1 MISSSDNNFPSN
13 YRLETPKGD
22 NKQRIICNKCNYIHY
37 INPKIVV
44 GGVISY
50 KKSILLCKRA
60 IEPQKGYWTIPAGY
74 LEENESTEEGALR
87 EIYEESGVK
96 PQIQGLLAIY
106 SLKHIS
112 QIQLIYKFLSINK
125 DLNPGVETEE
135 ADYFDWEN
143 IPWNE
148 LAFPS
153 VRWALNHFKEAE
165 GKEFFIPKSNP
176 D

>member
-1 MISSSDNNFPSN
+1 
-13 YRLETPKGD
+13 
-22 NKQRIICNKCNYIHY
+22 
-37 INPKIVV
+37 
-44 GGVISY
+44 
-50 KKSILLCKRA
+50 
-60 IEPQKGYWTIPAGY
+60 
-74 LEENESTEEGALR
+74 
-87 EIYEESGVK
+87 
-96 PQIQGLLAIY
+96 LLAIY